1 MELAQWIAV
10 AATTGVVGGA
20 IAAVAAG
27 RWWYGRKL
35 EVAAHRLR
43 KSAKNRLFAQEQTH
57 QARRQIA
64 ALKKEVA
71 VLQVASADAQSS
83 RQRMRELE
91 EAMAIVEPP
100 PAADSGL
107 MPLAEA
113 HEFAATQVMSWNGA

>member
-1 MELAQWIAV
+1 MDIAQWIAV

-20 IAAVAAG
+20 IASIAAC

-35 EVAAHRLR
+35 EAAAHRLR
-43 KSAKNRLFAQEQTH
+43 KSDKNRLFAQEQTQ
-57 QARRQIA
+57 QARRQIT

-91 EAMAIVEPP
+91 EAMAIAERPA
-100 PAADSGL
+100 AADSGL
-107 MPLAEA
+107 MPLPAA
-113 HEFAATQVMSWNGA
+113 HGFADTQVMP

>member
-1 MELAQWIAV
+1 MDLAQWIAIAV
-10 AATTGVVGGA
+10 TTGIVGGA
-20 IAAVAAG
+20 IAAIAAC

-35 EVAAHRLR
+35 EAAAHRLR
-43 KSAKNRLFAQEQTH
+43 KSDKNRLFAQEQTQ

-91 EAMAIVEPP
+91 EAMAIAER
-100 PAADSGL
+100 PAPADSGL
-107 MPLAEA
+107 MPLPPS
-113 HEFAATQVMSWNGA
+113 HGFADTQVMP

>member
-1 MELAQWIAV
+1 MDIAQWIAV

-20 IAAVAAG
+20 IASVGAC

-35 EVAAHRLR
+35 EAAAHRLR
-43 KSAKNRLFAQEQTH
+43 KSDKNRLFAQEQTQ
-57 QARRQIA
+57 QARRQIT

-91 EAMAIVEPP
+91 EAMAIAERPA
-100 PAADSGL
+100 AADSGL
-107 MPLAEA
+107 MPLPAA
-113 HEFAATQVMSWNGA
+113 HGFADTQVMP

>member
-1 MELAQWIAV
+1 MDIAQWIAV

-20 IAAVAAG
+20 IASIAAC

-35 EVAAHRLR
+35 EAAAHRLR
-43 KSAKNRLFAQEQTH
+43 KSDKNRLFAQEQTQ
-57 QARRQIA
+57 QARRQIT

-91 EAMAIVEPP
+91 EAMAIVERPA
-100 PAADSGL
+100 AADSGL
-107 MPLAEA
+107 MPLPAA
-113 HEFAATQVMSWNGA
+113 HGFADTQVMP